1 VTSPTF
7 DALPDA
13 EQGAIAERINE
24 ALFAY
29 YRHPRQTV
37 PGVTLDDVVMINAAN
52 HRLYGEI
59 DETSFCCEIGDMN
72 GFLME
77 SWGDEPAEPPAPPDP
92 IVLGPQLP
100 PRSAD
105 MAKAARVFLSRD
117 DVREA
122 ERARAYDAMFS
133 PGVVTQ
139 RHYDAVAAR
148 LGCEWMPKSERD
160 RLLAVKP

>member
-1 VTSPTF
+1 MSPTF

-13 EQGAIAERINE
+13 EQGTIAERISE

-29 YRHPRQTV
+29 YRYPRQTV
-37 PGVTLDDVVMINAAN
+37 SGVTLDDVVMINAAN
-52 HRLYGEI
+52 HRIYGEI
-59 DETSFCCEIGDMN
+59 DGVSFCCQSGDMN

-77 SWGDEPAEPPAPPDP
+77 SWGDEPVEPPATPDP
-92 IVLGPQLP
+92 MVLGPP
-100 PRSAD
+100 
-105 MAKAARVFLSRD
+105 ARPENTARLKMVQAFLARA

-139 RHYDAVAAR
+139 RHYDAVAKR

-160 RLLAVKP
+160 RLLAVTP